1 MNKKKRIKR
10 YISVL
15 ILLVNIFF
23 SVKGQENT
31 IWLVDS
37 LPLQEKY
44 LNEINSVSVLKHSP
58 IEVSNKLVRAVL
70 DKQPALGVYKDN
82 MMVTGVPINKTPTKS
97 NSDIFFQFSI
107 RHRITKSWLP
117 FQSFLYLTYTQKSF
131 WNVYESSSPFR
142 DNNYNPGI
150 GIGRYLILNNKLKGA
165 FTLQLEHESNGRGGA
180 ESRSW
185 NYVNFSG
192 KYFYNMRTS
201 IKAEALIPF
210 VDGENNKDLLRYR
223 GYGTISIDHIDK
235 RNLWWFSLKL
245 RPRDKF
251 VNFNTEFSV
260 AYKVS
265 SKWNQYLML
274 HFYNGYGESLLDYKE
289 FTSMVRIGFTIKP
302 DFFNPY

>member
-10 YISVL
+10 YVSVL
-15 ILLVNIFF
+15 ILLLNISF
-23 SVKGQENT
+23 SLKGQENT

-44 LNEINSVSVLKHSP
+44 LNDLNSVSVLKHSQ
-58 IEVSNKLVRAVL
+58 IEVSDKVVRSVL
-70 DKQPALGVYKDN
+70 DKQPAFGVYKDN
-82 MMVTGVPINKTPTKS
+82 MMVTGVPIYKTPTRS

-165 FTLQLEHESNGRGGA
+165 FTLQLEHESNGRGGV

-201 IKAEALIPF
+201 IKGEALIPF
-210 VDGENNKDLLRYR
+210 VDGENNKDLLKYR
-223 GYGTISIDHIDK
+223 GYGTISVDHIDK

-251 VNFNTEFSV
+251 VNFNTELSV

-265 SKWNQYLML
+265 SKWNQYLIL

-289 FTSMVRIGFTIKP
+289 FTSMVRIGFAIKP

>member
-1 MNKKKRIKR
+1 MNIKR
-10 YISVL
+10 RLRPYFWSMLFLWSFLFPVI
-15 ILLVNIFF
+15 
-23 SVKGQENT
+23 GQENT
-31 IWLVDS
+31 IHLVDS
-37 LPLQEKY
+37 FPLQEKY
-44 LNEINSVSVLKHSP
+44 LNELNTTSLFEHRQ
-58 IEVSNKLVRAVL
+58 IEVSDEVVRQVL
-70 DKQPALGVYKDN
+70 DKQPAFGAFKDN
-82 MMVTGVPINKTPTKS
+82 MMVVGIPINKKPDRN

-131 WNVYESSSPFR
+131 WNVFETSSPFR

-150 GIGRYLILNNKLKGA
+150 GLGRYLILNDKLKGA
-165 FTLQLEHESNGRGGA
+165 FTLQLEHESNGRSEA

-185 NYVNFSG
+185 NYVNLSG

-201 IKAEALIPF
+201 IKAEAMIPF
-210 VDGENNKDLLRYR
+210 VDGENNKDLLKYR
-223 GYGTISIDHIDK
+223 GYATISLDHIDK

-251 VNFNTEFSV
+251 INFNTELSV
-260 AYKVS
+260 SYKVS

-274 HFYNGYGESLLDYKE
+274 HFYNGYGESLLDYKT
-289 FTSMVRIGFTIKP
+289 FTSMIRVGFTIKP